1 MIRIL
6 IVDDSAFMRKVITDL
21 FNEAKDFEVVG
32 TAKNGKEA
40 VELVEKLNP
49 DLVTMDVEM
58 PVMNGL
64 DALEQIM
71 QKHPVP
77 VVMFSSLTHE
87 GADATIKALSLGA
100 IDFVAKTGGS
110 ISSVEGIKN
119 EVREICRNAAKANL
133 RRFGKLNSYNYLK
146 EKTQVS
152 ASTMVKNNVIP
163 KAATPLKIGNN
174 KYKIVAIGTSTGGPR
189 ALQEIIT
196 KLPGDY
202 PYPVVVVQHMP
213 VGFTKSLA
221 NRLDFISK
229 IKVKEAEQDDKLVP
243 GMVYIAPGG
252 YHMRFVTKTNEVFV
266 NLTKDELVNGHR
278 PAVDPMFES
287 VSTIYGNSVI
297 AVILTGMGGDG
308 AQGMQL
314 IKSKGGFNI
323 AESQNTAVVFGMP
336 KVAIEKG
343 VVDRVVDL
351 GDIAK
356 ELISFT
362 I

>member
-21 FNEAKDFEVVG
+21 FNEDKDFQVIG
-32 TAKNGKEA
+32 TARNGKEA

-58 PVMNGL
+58 PIMNGL
-64 DALEQIM
+64 DALKQIM

-110 ISSVEGIKN
+110 ISSVDGIKN

-133 RRFGKLNSYNYLK
+133 RKLSKLVSYNYLK
-146 EKTQVS
+146 EKT
-152 ASTMVKNNVIP
+152 TL
-163 KAATPLKIGNN
+163 ATTTENIIAKKVVTTLKMSNN

-189 ALQEIIT
+189 ALQEVIT
-196 KLPGDY
+196 KLPENY
-202 PYPVVVVQHMP
+202 PYPIVVVQHMP

-221 NRLDFISK
+221 NRLNFISK
-229 IKVKEAEQDDKLVP
+229 IKVKEAEQDDKLTP
-243 GMVYIAPGG
+243 GTVYIAPGG
-252 YHMRFVTKTNEVFV
+252 YHMRFLTKANEVYI

-287 VSTIYGNSVI
+287 VSAIYGSAVI

-314 IKSKGGFNI
+314 IKNKGGFNI

-351 GDIAK
+351 GDVAK

>member
-21 FNEAKDFEVVG
+21 FNEAKDFQVVG

-40 VELVEKLNP
+40 VELVEKLSP

-71 QKHPVP
+71 QKNPVP

-100 IDFVAKTGGS
+100 VDFVAKTGGS
-110 ISSVEGIKN
+110 ISSVDGIKN
-119 EVREICRNAAKANL
+119 EVLEICRNAAKANL
-133 RRFGKLNSYNYLK
+133 KRFSKLSSYNFLK
-146 EKTQVS
+146 EKTQV
-152 ASTMVKNNVIP
+152 TTVPKNIMTTKVI
-163 KAATPLKIGNN
+163 TPLKTGNN

-196 KLPGDY
+196 KLPENY
-202 PYPVVVVQHMP
+202 PYPVVIVQHMP

-229 IKVKEAEQDDKLVP
+229 IRVKEAEQDDKLVP
-243 GMVYIAPGG
+243 GTVYIAPGG
-252 YHMRFVTKTNEVFV
+252 FHMRFLAKTNDVFV

-287 VSTIYGNSVI
+287 VSTVYGSAVI

-308 AQGMQL
+308 AQGMQT
-314 IKSKGGFNI
+314 IKSKGGYNI